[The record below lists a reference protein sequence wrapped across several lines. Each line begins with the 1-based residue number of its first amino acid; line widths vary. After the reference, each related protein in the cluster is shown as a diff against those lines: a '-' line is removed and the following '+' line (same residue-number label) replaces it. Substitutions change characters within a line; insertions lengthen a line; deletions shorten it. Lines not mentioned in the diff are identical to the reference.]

1 MVGARLSPDRAIPS
15 PMSPLRRSLKKLPQ
29 IVEQV
34 VARQAPAGRQVR
46 LMFQDEARFGRINDP
61 RRCWAPKGFR
71 PEVGMQIVREY
82 TYAFGAVSPHDGT
95 LDTLVLPVVTAE
107 AMSIFLAE
115 VARRHPEEFIVMV
128 LDGAGWHRAN
138 SLIVP
143 ENMRLEA
150 LPPYSPQLN
159 PVEHLWDEIRE
170 KWFANEVFDSLD
182 GVEDRLVE
190 ALVALERNQDL
201 VTSITGFDW
210 IINCPLTAT

>member
-1 MVGARLSPDRAIPS
+1 MPLPRRL
-15 PMSPLRRSLKKLPQ
+15 LKKLPE
-29 IVEQV
+29 IVDQE
-34 VARQAPAGRQVR
+34 VARQAPERPIR

-61 RRCWAPKGFR
+61 RRCWAPKGCR

-82 TYAFGAVSPHDGT
+82 TYAFGAASPHDGI

-107 AMSIFLAE
+107 TMSIFLAE
-115 VARRHPEEFIVMV
+115 VARRHPEEFILMF

-138 SLIVP
+138 NLVIP
-143 ENMRLEA
+143 ENMKLEA

-159 PVEHLWDEIRE
+159 PMEHIWDEVRE
-170 KWFANEVFDSLD
+170 KWFTNEVFESLD

-190 ALVALERNQDL
+190 ALAALEKDQEL
-201 VTSITGFDW
+201 VASTTGFDW

>member
-1 MVGARLSPDRAIPS
+1 MP
-15 PMSPLRRSLKKLPQ
+15 PLRRSLKKLPQ
-29 IVEQV
+29 IVEQEV
-34 VARQAPAGRQVR
+34 TRQACTGRQVR

-61 RRCWAPKGFR
+61 RRCWAPRGFR
-71 PEVGMQIVREY
+71 PEVGRQIVREY
-82 TYAFGAVSPHDGT
+82 TYAFGAVSPHDGV
-95 LDTLVLPVVTAE
+95 LDTLVLPVVTAA

-115 VARRHPEEFIVMV
+115 VARRHPEEFILMV

-138 SLIVP
+138 SLVVP

-159 PVEHLWDEIRE
+159 PMEHLWDEVRE

-190 ALVALERNQDL
+190 ALVALERNQDQ
-201 VTSITGFDW
+201 VASTTGFDW
-210 IINCPLTAT
+210 LINCPLTAN